1 MLGAIVGDIIGYF
14 YEWNNVKTLDFD
26 LFPKDV
32 TFTDDTVMTLAV
44 AKWLIEDKNHTD
56 AGLVKTKQELGR
68 KYPNA
73 GYGRHFYDWI
83 FSDNPHPYN
92 SWGNGCAMRVGPIG
106 WAFDTGHEVLEAA
119 KVSAECTHNHIEGI
133 KGAQATALCILLAR
147 MRVLQSSIK
156 KPSRIDSVT
165 I

>member
-83 FSDNPHPYN
+83 FCKIICNCIIQRFLHFFNIASLEII
-92 SWGNGCAMRVGPIG
+92 GCY
-106 WAFDTGHEVLEAA
+106 
-119 KVSAECTHNHIEGI
+119 
-133 KGAQATALCILLAR
+133 
-147 MRVLQSSIK
+147 
-156 KPSRIDSVT
+156 
-165 I
+165 

>member
-26 LFPKDV
+26 LFPKEV

-106 WAFDTGHEVLEAA
+106 WAFDPEHEVLEAA
-119 KVSAECTHNHIEGI
+119 
-133 KGAQATALCILLAR
+133 
-147 MRVLQSSIK
+147 
-156 KPSRIDSVT
+156 
-165 I
+165 